1 MMSGPQSF
9 GFVSGQKD
17 FTTNKTGGA
26 FKTPPV
32 VSPAFYGQA
41 NLVPLRHDNLGYCF
55 KKCVSNKR
63 KKSTDFL
70 DLQEIKTTKTK
81 KV

>member
-1 MMSGPQSF
+1 MQ
-9 GFVSGQKD
+9 
-17 FTTNKTGGA
+17 TNSVMRNIVLQVGWVLLNDSKRYIGLCRNE
-26 FKTPPV
+26 F
-32 VSPAFYGQA
+32 
-41 NLVPLRHDNLGYCF
+41 GYCF

>member
-1 MMSGPQSF
+1 MIAIMRTHPDMYPVHGAAPRCYGSLRALMLYALEHLVTVFLF
-9 GFVSGQKD
+9 GLRFV
-17 FTTNKTGGA
+17 
-26 FKTPPV
+26 
-32 VSPAFYGQA
+32 
-41 NLVPLRHDNLGYCF
+41 LIGYCF
-55 KKCVSNKR
+55 KKCVSDKR

>member
-1 MMSGPQSF
+1 MRLDYKGKHLF
-9 GFVSGQKD
+9 
-17 FTTNKTGGA
+17 A
-26 FKTPPV
+26 FSDTHGMHRK
-32 VSPAFYGQA
+32 
-41 NLVPLRHDNLGYCF
+41 LRYCF

>member
-1 MMSGPQSF
+1 MSYVGHVLKCIGYDSR
-9 GFVSGQKD
+9 
-17 FTTNKTGGA
+17 
-26 FKTPPV
+26 
-32 VSPAFYGQA
+32 
-41 NLVPLRHDNLGYCF
+41 LRYCF
-55 KKCVSNKR
+55 KKCVSDKR